1 MGQSSVSEF
10 PNALKPRF
18 LVISLRSEETTMK
31 KSALFA
37 LTACVGLAL
46 PTAAYGQ
53 AIVGYAINVG
63 RAGAVGVGAGAGWGG
78 C

>member
-1 MGQSSVSEF
+1 
-10 PNALKPRF
+10 
-18 LVISLRSEETTMK
+18 MK

-63 RAGAVGVGAGAGWGG
+63 RAGAVGVGAGAGLGG